1 MNKMSYEEAKM
12 LCEKAQEKSSLAS
25 SILKKYREKY
35 GDDEFLKGL
44 PPLFV
49 RESQNYKQHVMESD
63 KAFKELQSINTWF
76 MKNFKKEYKKEMS
89 HPDYRMNK
97 QKEIRLQKEKI
108 ENLLKD
114 IEVSIWEDEKFMY
127 YNSIIL
133 KENESIKDMFVNSQ
147 YYAVVVYNSNENLY
161 YAIMDGNRSKPYKT
175 RGRCKNLITRN
186 DYHSYLSEND
196 TMNIRKRIMYK

>member
-1 MNKMSYEEAKM
+1 MSKMSYEEAKM

-49 RESQNYKQHVMESD
+49 RESENYKKHVMESD

-114 IEVSIWEDEKFMY
+114 AEVSI
-127 YNSIIL
+127 
-133 KENESIKDMFVNSQ
+133 
-147 YYAVVVYNSNENLY
+147 
-161 YAIMDGNRSKPYKT
+161 
-175 RGRCKNLITRN
+175 
-186 DYHSYLSEND
+186 
-196 TMNIRKRIMYK
+196 

>member
-1 MNKMSYEEAKM
+1 MSKMSYEEAKM

-49 RESQNYKQHVMESD
+49 RESENYKKHVMESD
-63 KAFKELQSINTWF
+63 KAFKELQNINTWF
-76 MKNFKKEYKKEMS
+76 MKNFKKEYKKEIS
-89 HPDYRMNK
+89 HLEYRMNK

-114 IEVSIWEDEKFMY
+114 IEVSI
-127 YNSIIL
+127 
-133 KENESIKDMFVNSQ
+133 
-147 YYAVVVYNSNENLY
+147 
-161 YAIMDGNRSKPYKT
+161 
-175 RGRCKNLITRN
+175 
-186 DYHSYLSEND
+186 
-196 TMNIRKRIMYK
+196 